1 MLRHTQHKIAT
12 QHQSPDG
19 RIFSWMSL
27 ITAIGNGI
35 FFTIFPIILFD
46 KLQNESFVGYY
57 YSAIAVIILFAC
69 IYSTILFQKYSRVLI
84 AKVALIGTATVLFA
98 MTLLEQVWSLG
109 GLDIIRNI
117 SIITLGVAL
126 SIFVDDFTERKNLA
140 KAEGK
145 FYMFNNIGL
154 LIGPVLGGY
163 SAKYFGDSSI
173 FVLAGFFYVIAL
185 FVFLY
190 QHIYQ
195 KNPHITHGKHK
206 EDIRELFLNIKIFF
220 HNKEFRKVFILAFGL
235 NYWWAVSL
243 IYIPLEIKNLGFGDN
258 IVGWV
263 VALMAIPLILFE
275 RNTGRVADRR
285 GIRFPATFGFS
296 LLVLFVLSFPLLY
309 FKPILAL
316 IAFVVV
322 NFGAA
327 WIEPLQETYFFKVA
341 KKEEREKLYGIYN
354 AAQPFSS
361 IVSPFIGGFLYFLGG
376 AKGLWFGTA
385 GFLLLF
391 VFNAL
396 RIKK

>member
-1 MLRHTQHKIAT
+1 MLRHTKHKIAT

-19 RIFSWMSL
+19 RVFSWLSL

-35 FFTIFPIILFD
+35 FFTIFPIILLD
-46 KLQNESFVGYY
+46 KLKNESLVGYY
-57 YSAIAVIILFAC
+57 YSAIAVVILFAC
-69 IYSTILFQKYSRVLI
+69 VYSTVLFQKYSRVLI
-84 AKVALIGTATVLFA
+84 AKTALIGTASVLFL
-98 MTLLEQVWSLG
+98 MTLLEQVWSLAG
-109 GLDIIRNI
+109 FDIIRNI

-126 SIFVDDFTERKNLA
+126 SIFIDDFTERKNLA

-154 LIGPVLGGY
+154 LIGPVIGGY

-173 FVLAGFFYVIAL
+173 FILAGFFYLIAL

-190 QHIYQ
+190 QHLYQ
-195 KNPHITHGKHK
+195 KNPRITHGKHE
-206 EDIRELFLNIKIFF
+206 EDIHELFQNIKTFF
-220 HNKEFRKVFILAFGL
+220 QNKEFRKVFILAFGL

-258 IVGWV
+258 IVGWI
-263 VALMAIPLILFE
+263 VAAMAIPLILFE
-275 RNTGRVADRR
+275 RNTGRVADKR
-285 GIRFPATFGFS
+285 GIRFPATLGFS

-316 IAFVVV
+316 IAFAIV

-327 WIEPLQETYFFKVA
+327 WVEPLQETYFFKVA

-376 AKGLWFGTA
+376 SKGLWLGTA

-391 VFNAL
+391 VYNAL

>member
-1 MLRHTQHKIAT
+1 MLRHTQYKIKT
-12 QHQSPDG
+12 QHQNPDG
-19 RIFSWMSL
+19 RIFSWLSL

-35 FFTIFPIILFD
+35 FFTIFPIILFG
-46 KLQNESFVGYY
+46 KLQNESLVGYY

-69 IYSTILFQKYSRVLI
+69 VYSTVLFQKYSRVLI
-84 AKVALIGTATVLFA
+84 AKVALIGTATVLFG

-154 LIGPVLGGY
+154 LIGPIIGGY

-173 FVLAGFFYVIAL
+173 FILAGIFYVLAFFI
-185 FVFLY
+185 FLY
-190 QHIYQ
+190 QHLYQ
-195 KNPHITHGKHK
+195 KNPQITHGKH
-206 EDIRELFLNIKIFF
+206 EEGIQELFSNIKKFF
-220 HNKEFRKVFILAFGL
+220 RNKEFRKVFILAFGL

-243 IYIPLEIKNLGFGDN
+243 IYIPLEIKNLGFDDN

-263 VALMAIPLILFE
+263 VAATAIPLILFE
-275 RNTGRVADRR
+275 RNTGRVADKR
-285 GIRFPATFGFS
+285 GIRFPATLGFS

-316 IAFVVV
+316 IAFAVV

-341 KKEEREKLYGIYN
+341 KKEEREKLFGIYN

-376 AKGLWFGTA
+376 SKGLWFGTA